1 MAPAIKVPKA
11 MKAMKAIVAKKN
23 MQAKT
28 NTKPMKALWWRIL
41 SRPWRFQNVMTKG
54 ALLDELASA
63 IGFKKLEI
71 SNALNNLA
79 EIGTR
84 EVKKCGKFNLPG
96 LCPITATP
104 LSLTTIEAH
113 RKVWELRQK
122 LRLLREKAQALE
134 RMIRSEQE
142 FLGDLRVESVV
153 FRCPM
158 EQPDNSSGTS
168 GAWSTT
174 SRRRSLYSKPLNH
187 GFGIQWKTR
196 LSQKRSN
203 SNSLL
208 CSSSC
213 VLPSCLISS
222 NQFVAFG
229 CN

>member
-11 MKAMKAIVAKKN
+11 MKAMKAMKAIVAKKN
-23 MQAKT
+23 MQGKT
-28 NTKPMKALWWRIL
+28 NTKPMKALRWRIL
-41 SRPWRFQNVMTKG
+41 SRPWRFQNVTTKG

-84 EVKKCGKFNLPG
+84 EAKKCGKFNLPG

-122 LRLLREKAQALE
+122 LRLLREKAQAME

-142 FLGDLRVESVV
+142 FLGA
-153 FRCPM
+153 
-158 EQPDNSSGTS
+158 SSS
-168 GAWSTT
+168 RAWSTT

-187 GFGIQWKTR
+187 TQAVRCDSCTRADRKKELALGSSGKCGSLKKDQIQIPCYVHHH
-196 LSQKRSN
+196 LFY
-203 SNSLL
+203 LL
-208 CSSSC
+208 YLL
-213 VLPSCLISS
+213 V
-222 NQFVAFG
+222 
-229 CN
+229 